1 MPVKLGQS
9 ARKIVRGA
17 ARPSFEYTHDYIKVY
32 SNGALIEKYNASN
45 TKKKDKRKIK
55 VELERRNKLGKANV
69 VFG

>member
-9 ARKIVRGA
+9 VRKIVRGA

-32 SNGALIEKYNASN
+32 SNGALIEKYNASS
-45 TKKKDKRKIK
+45 TKKRDKRKIK
-55 VELERRNKLGKANV
+55 IELERRNKLGKANV

>member
-9 ARKIVRGA
+9 VRKVVRGA
-17 ARPSFEYTHDYIKVY
+17 SRSSFEYTHDYIKVY